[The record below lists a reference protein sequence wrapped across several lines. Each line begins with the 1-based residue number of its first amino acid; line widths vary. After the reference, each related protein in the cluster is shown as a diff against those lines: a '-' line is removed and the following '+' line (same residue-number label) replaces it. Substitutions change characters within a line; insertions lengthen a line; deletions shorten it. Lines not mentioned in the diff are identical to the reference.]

1 MTHWRKLTNRELVRE
16 HLIPF
21 ADQSEPNIERAIKEA
36 ARRLMLPKN
45 RREKPPERR
54 PHVRK
59 DG

>member
-21 ADQSEPNIERAIKEA
+21 ADQAEPQTERAIKEA
-36 ARRLMLPKN
+36 ARRLMLPKM

-54 PHVRK
+54 PHVRR
-59 DG
+59 DM